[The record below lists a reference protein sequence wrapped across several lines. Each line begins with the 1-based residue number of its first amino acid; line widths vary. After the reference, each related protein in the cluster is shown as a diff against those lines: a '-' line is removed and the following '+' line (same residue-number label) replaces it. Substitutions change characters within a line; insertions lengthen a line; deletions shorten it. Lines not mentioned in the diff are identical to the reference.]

1 MFESILCE
9 MLFFIYICDIKTI
22 LKQLKIDVMEKSFKA
37 NSGYMFLALEFLL
50 LGLAIAGFIMQLI
63 IPAIVFLFLFIL
75 IAPGFLAVDPNQS
88 SVLVLFG
95 AYKGTI
101 KDNGFFWVNPFFSKK
116 KISLRARN
124 FNGEPIKVNDKLGN
138 PIMIGLVL
146 VWKVEETF
154 RAAFGV
160 DEYDHFVVVQSEAAL
175 RKLAGLYPYDNIED
189 DQAKITLRDGGEE
202 VNHVLEN
209 EIRERLDIAGI
220 HVIEARI
227 NYIAYAQ
234 EIAQAMLKRQQAT
247 AIVAARFKIVEGAVS
262 MVEMALDEL
271 SKKKIVELDED
282 KKATM
287 VSNLMVVLCGDKEA
301 TPVVNTGTLYQ

>member
-1 MFESILCE
+1 
-9 MLFFIYICDIKTI
+9 
-22 LKQLKIDVMEKSFKA
+22 MEKSFNA
-37 NSGYMFLALEFLL
+37 RSGYLFLL
-50 LGLAIAGFIMQLI
+50 LEIIFLSLAITGFIMQIL
-63 IPAIVFLFLFIL
+63 IPAILLLVLFIF
-75 IAPGFLAVDPNQS
+75 IAPGFIAVDPNQS
-88 SVLVLFG
+88 YVLVLFG

-101 KDNGFFWVNPFFSKK
+101 KDNGFFWVNPFFTKK
-116 KISLRARN
+116 KFSLRARN
-124 FNGEPIKVNDKLGN
+124 FNSEPIKVNDKLGN

-146 VWKVEETF
+146 VWKVEDTY

>member
-1 MFESILCE
+1 MF
-9 MLFFIYICDIKTI
+9 
-22 LKQLKIDVMEKSFKA
+22 
-37 NSGYMFLALEFLL
+37 
-50 LGLAIAGFIMQLI
+50 
-63 IPAIVFLFLFIL
+63 
-75 IAPGFLAVDPNQS
+75 IAPGFTVVDPNQS
-88 SVLVLFG
+88 CVMVLFG

-101 KDNGFFWVNPFFSKK
+101 KTNGFYWVNPFFVRK

-124 FNGEPIKVNDKLGN
+124 FDSEPIKVNDKLGN
-138 PIMIGLVL
+138 PIMIGVVL
-146 VWKVEETF
+146 VWKVEDTY

-160 DEYDHFVVVQSEAAL
+160 DEYEHFVVVQSEAAL
-175 RKLAGLYPYDNIED
+175 RKLAGMYPYDNIED
-189 DQAKITLRDGGEE
+189 ETAKVTLRESTEE
-202 VNHVLEN
+202 VNNQLEN
-209 EIRERLDIAGI
+209 EIRERLEIAGI
-220 HVIEARI
+220 YVIEARI

-271 SKKKIVELDED
+271 SQKEIVDLDEE

-287 VSNLMVVLCGDKEA
+287 VSNLMVVLCGDKDV

>member
-1 MFESILCE
+1 
-9 MLFFIYICDIKTI
+9 
-22 LKQLKIDVMEKSFKA
+22 MEKSFKA
-37 NSGYMFLALEFLL
+37 RSGYLFLVIEFVLLAL
-50 LGLAIAGFIMQLI
+50 AVAGFVSEII
-63 IPAIVFLFLFIL
+63 IPSVLLIAAFIL
-75 IAPGFLAVDPNQS
+75 IAPGFMAVDPNQS
-88 SVLVLFG
+88 YVLILFG

-101 KDNGFFWVNPFFSKK
+101 KDNGFFWVNPFFVKK
-116 KISLRARN
+116 KFSLRARN
-124 FNGEPIKVNDKLGN
+124 FNSEPIKVNDKLGN

-146 VWKVEETF
+146 VWKVDETY

-160 DEYDHFVVVQSEAAL
+160 DEYEHFVVVQSEAAL
-175 RKLAGLYPYDNIED
+175 RKLAGIYPYDNIED
-189 DQAKITLRDGGEE
+189 DHAKITLRDGGEE
-202 VNHVLEN
+202 VNSVLEN

-271 SKKKIVELDED
+271 SKREIVTLDED

-287 VSNLMVVLCGDKEA
+287 VSNLLVVLCGDKEA

>member
-1 MFESILCE
+1 
-9 MLFFIYICDIKTI
+9 
-22 LKQLKIDVMEKSFKA
+22 MEKQYSGI
-37 NSGYMFLALEFLL
+37 SGYLFVVLEIILLALVIFSITRGMVIPSIVLIVL
-50 LGLAIAGFIMQLI
+50 FVFTAIGFT
-63 IPAIVFLFLFIL
+63 V
-75 IAPGFLAVDPNQS
+75 VDPNQS
-88 SVLVLFG
+88 CVMVLFG

-101 KDNGFFWVNPFFSKK
+101 KTNGFYWVNPFFVRR

-124 FNGEPIKVNDKLGN
+124 FDSDTIKVNDKLGN

-146 VWKVEETF
+146 VWKVEDTF
-154 RAAFGV
+154 KAAFGV
-160 DEYDHFVVVQSEAAL
+160 DEYEHFVVVQSEAAL

-189 DQAKITLRDGGEE
+189 ETAKVTLRESTEE
-202 VNHVLEN
+202 VNNELER
-209 EIRERLDIAGI
+209 EIKERLDMAGI
-220 HVIEARI
+220 FVIEARI

-262 MVEMALDEL
+262 MVEMALDEI
-271 SKKKIVELDED
+271 KKKEIVEFDED

-287 VSNLMVVLCGDKEA
+287 VSNLLVVLCSDKDA

>member
-1 MFESILCE
+1 
-9 MLFFIYICDIKTI
+9 MLFFIYICDIKI
-22 LKQLKIDVMEKSFKA
+22 ISKQFKCNTMEKSFTA
-37 NSGYMFLALEFLL
+37 NSGYLFVMLEVVFLAL
-50 LGLAIAGFIMQLI
+50 AITGFIFGVFIPSVVLI
-63 IPAIVFLFLFIL
+63 VMFVIL
-75 IAPGFLAVDPNQS
+75 APGFLAVDPNQS
-88 SVLVLFG
+88 YVLVLFG

-101 KDNGFFWVNPFFSKK
+101 KDNGFFWVNPFFVKK
-116 KISLRARN
+116 KFSLRARN
-124 FNGEPIKVNDKLGN
+124 FNSEPIKVNDKLGN

-146 VWKVEETF
+146 VWKVEETY

-160 DEYDHFVVVQSEAAL
+160 DEYEHFVVVQSEAAL

-189 DQAKITLRDGGEE
+189 DHAKITLRDGGEE
-202 VNHVLEN
+202 VNHELEN
-209 EIRERLDIAGI
+209 EIRERLEIAGI

-262 MVEMALDEL
+262 MVEMALAEL
-271 SKKKIVELDED
+271 SKREIVSLDEE

-287 VSNLMVVLCGDKEA
+287 VSNLLVILCGDKEA